1 LPRRRRREPVT
12 RACRGRIAVTKLLME
27 PVKGMSEKEK
37 RVAIEQG
44 HRLQRMVAKLLHEEH
59 ASHAQGVAVCLNL
72 AIVTSF
78 SVGLTR
84 EQVLEMA
91 GRGYDEVA
99 GKSSRG

>member
-1 LPRRRRREPVT
+1 MS
-12 RACRGRIAVTKLLME
+12 RILME
-27 PVKGMSEKEK
+27 PVKGLSEKEK
-37 RVAIEQG
+37 REAIANG

-59 ASHAQGVAVCLNL
+59 ASHAAGIGVCMNIAV
-72 AIVTSF
+72 VTSF

-99 GKSSRG
+99 DKCRRG